1 MKAVGSLKWTCL
13 LFSLLAFAN
22 AVHAQETVGEV
33 LAAGAKQLPKA
44 ELVPLLSGASM
55 SGESFTVKGN
65 SIHFEYSADGTV
77 SGYSQTPTG
86 QRSNSTGTWKVD
98 DSGKFC
104 RDMTRQNGQRWGD
117 CRFFFK
123 NGDAYFAAETDDRSA
138 KVERR
143 AIRKK

>member
-1 MKAVGSLKWTCL
+1 MKIGRAWNSACF

-22 AVHAQETVGEV
+22 VAQAQETVGEI
-33 LAAGAKQLPKA
+33 LDAGWKKLPKV

-65 SIHFEYSADGTV
+65 SIHFDYSADGTV
-77 SGYSQTPTG
+77 SGYSLNPMG
-86 QRSNSTGTWKVD
+86 QKSNSAGTWKVD

-123 NGDAYFAAETDDRSA
+123 RDEVYFAAETDNRSA
-138 KVERR
+138 KVEKR
-143 AIRKK
+143 AIVKR